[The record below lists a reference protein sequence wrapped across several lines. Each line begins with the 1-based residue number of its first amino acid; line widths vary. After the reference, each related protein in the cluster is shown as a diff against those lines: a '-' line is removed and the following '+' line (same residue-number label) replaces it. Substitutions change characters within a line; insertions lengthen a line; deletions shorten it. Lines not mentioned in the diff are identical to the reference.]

1 MIPPPT
7 RHAALLGLCLA
18 CAAWGAL
25 AANAADPP
33 TRAALS
39 SGDAKQRTG
48 LASVYSDQLSGQR
61 TASGQA
67 YDRNGLT
74 AASKTLPLGSRIK
87 VTNRKNGRSVVLRIK
102 DRGPAQADRILDITP
117 RAAHALGLHETG
129 VAMVSY
135 EVLAAR

>member
-33 TRAALS
+33 TRA
-39 SGDAKQRTG
+39 
-48 LASVYSDQLSGQR
+48 
-61 TASGQA
+61 ASGQA